1 MSLVLFNTKTRK
13 KEVFKPLH
21 DDKVLM
27 YVCGVT
33 PYDYSHIGHA
43 RCYVAFDLVYRYL
56 QYTGYEVTYTRNYTD
71 IDDKIIK
78 RANEKD
84 MDPIALAAE
93 FIEAYKEDMAAL
105 NVLPANHE
113 PKVSETIQE
122 IIDMVQTIVNN
133 GMGYEVDGDVYFAVE
148 AMEDYGKLSGRNL
161 EDLRCGAR
169 VGVDDRK
176 RNPADFALWKSAKPG
191 EPKWPSPWGEGRPGW
206 HIECSAMSQKFLGD
220 LFDIH
225 GGGKDLVFPHHE
237 NEVAQSEACTGG
249 KTHVNYWMHN
259 GFVNVDNEKMSK
271 SLDNFFTIREVLK
284 LYHPE
289 TLRLFLMGTH
299 YRSPINYSNV
309 NLDEA
314 RKRLDYFYES
324 IRKATEALGVK
335 WDDVEPGSNGLY
347 DEIFY
352 SGPEDATLKAQFV
365 EAMNDDF
372 NAPKTLGVLS
382 ELFCHINGLTDGIGC
397 TNTAFDHEVV
407 QSFDDNQKLAL
418 LADALRYVKEFSGV
432 LGIWHAD
439 PVEYLAQPQGEGAQ
453 EQAYTP
459 EEIDALLIERA
470 EARKSRDFARADE
483 IRDILANAGI
493 EVKDGANGT
502 VWKYAS

>member
-13 KEVFKPLH
+13 KEVFTPLH
-21 DDKVLM
+21 EGKVLM

-43 RCYVAFDLVYRYL
+43 RCYVAFDVVYRYL
-56 QYTGYEVTYTRNYTD
+56 QYAGYEVTYTRNYTD

-78 RANEKD
+78 RANEKG
-84 MDPIALAAE
+84 MDPVALAAE
-93 FIEAYKEDMAAL
+93 FIEAYKQDMSAL

-148 AMEDYGKLSGRNL
+148 TMADYGKLSGRNL
-161 EDLRCGAR
+161 EDLRSGAR
-169 VGVDDRK
+169 VGVDERK

-191 EPKWPSPWGEGRPGW
+191 EPKWDSPWGEGRPGW

-289 TLRLFLMGTH
+289 TMRLFLMGTH

-324 IRKATEALGVK
+324 LRKATEALGLT
-335 WDDVEPGSNGLY
+335 WDEVSPGSNGTY
-347 DEIFY
+347 DEAY
-352 SGPEDATLKAQFV
+352 SSGADALTLKGQFV

-372 NAPKTLGVLS
+372 NAPKTLGILS
-382 ELFCHINGLTDGIGC
+382 ELFSHINALTDSLGG
-397 TNTAFDHEVV
+397 TTASLENPAV
-407 QSFDDNQKLAL
+407 QNLGGEEREAL
-418 LADALRYVKEFSGV
+418 LADALGYLKEFSGV
-432 LGIWHAD
+432 LGLWHSD
-439 PVEYLAQPQGEGAQ
+439 PHEYLAQPQGEGAQ
-453 EQAYTP
+453 DQAYTP
-459 EEIDALLIERA
+459 EEIEALLVERT

-483 IRDILANAGI
+483 IRDLLANAGI
-493 EVKDGANGT
+493 EVKDGAGGT
-502 VWKYAS
+502 VWKYAN